1 MDVKKQ
7 LEDYIKANVSQP
19 IDLTTEENQ
28 KTINKLSN
36 VIELEVENN
45 NVIDFI
51 DFIELDLAIQ
61 IIDNKVDFLEWIYDE
76 PSITQND
83 VIRDFALYGNIDAVV
98 KSKMSDYNYQL
109 QEDIIISIL
118 L

>member
-1 MDVKKQ
+1 MDIKKQ

-76 PSITQND
+76 PSITQDD

>member
-1 MDVKKQ
+1 MDVKNQ
-7 LEDYIKANVSQP
+7 LEDYIKAHVSQSV
-19 IDLTTEENQ
+19 DLTTEENQ
-28 KTINKLSN
+28 KAINKLSN

-45 NVIDFI
+45 NAIDFI
-51 DFIELDLAIQ
+51 DFIELELAIQ

-76 PSITQND
+76 PGITQND

-98 KSKMSDYNYQL
+98 KSKMSDFNYQL
-109 QEDIIISIL
+109 EEDVIISVL

>member
-109 QEDIIISIL
+109 REDIIISIL

>member
-109 QEDIIISIL
+109 EEDIIISIL

>member
-7 LEDYIKANVSQP
+7 LEDYIKAHVSQS
-19 IDLTTEENQ
+19 IDLSTEENQ

-36 VIELEVENN
+36 VIELEVKNN

-51 DFIELDLAIQ
+51 DFIEIELAIQ

-76 PSITQND
+76 PGITQND

-109 QEDIIISIL
+109 EENIIISIL

>member
-1 MDVKKQ
+1 MDIKKQ

-19 IDLTTEENQ
+19 VDLTTEENQ